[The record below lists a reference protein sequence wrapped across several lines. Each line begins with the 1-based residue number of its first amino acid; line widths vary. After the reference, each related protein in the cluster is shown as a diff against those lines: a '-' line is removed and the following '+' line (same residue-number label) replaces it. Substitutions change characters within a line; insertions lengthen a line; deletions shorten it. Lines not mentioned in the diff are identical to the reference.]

1 MIKAAQKCCFFYN
14 MTKVNKIKEKIIGSV
29 HGSSLGYILDNLKC
43 DYKRVL
49 VILKNNNDL
58 YELEKEINIFKRNK
72 YKVSIYPDY
81 ETVPYENINIDT
93 SILSS
98 RIKTGLNYLNSD
110 SWIIVTTI
118 SCLKKYQSIHPFTKD
133 YFFKID
139 IKTEYNDLIK
149 KLNQMMFVKTN
160 RVLERGQYAIKGPII
175 DIFSACSEIPVRV
188 IFNDNK
194 IEKMKLFDLN
204 NQITIS
210 EVTQTIISYNH
221 EIIVNNDDQEFF
233 TNESLKLFGKEFS
246 EEILYR
252 NIKDNYGVSN
262 YDLIPVI
269 YKKPFKLLDIID
281 AKTLILHSDN
291 ISEECQLLDD
301 KYLKYYSEFSDSKY
315 IIHPDKLL
323 IDSNKIKKLFDKSD
337 IYSISSY
344 NIETN
349 IDSKNYPIKKIYP
362 LLIDNKTKEP
372 FNNLNKFLNMNI
384 YSIIICIE
392 KNSLFYKLCSF
403 FESYNINFNYI
414 KSFYDFKKNKISILH
429 DEISEGFIDY
439 EKKIA
444 VVSSKDI
451 FGKYMIQQNKKNY
464 SSIFDEHIND
474 ISSIKIND
482 PIVHEIHGVGRYK
495 GLMNMTVEDIKTELI
510 KIEYADNDLLYIPVT
525 SIDLLRKFT
534 THSKHKAP
542 LHSLGSTKWEKT
554 KKRAKNKINDIAVEI
569 LEIESKRKSK
579 KGFSFSVDNNDYE
592 NFTKDFPFTETP
604 DQERTILEIINDMKS
619 ANPMDRIIC
628 GDVGFGKTEVF
639 MRACYIAAMNSTQ
652 VLVLAPT
659 TILVEQHYKNF
670 KKRFINTPIK
680 IGRLSR
686 LARSKEKN
694 QSLIDIE
701 NGNIDIIIGTHAALS
716 SGIIFNN
723 LRLLVVDEEHRFGV
737 RAKEKIK
744 KIKSSIDV
752 LSLTATP
759 IPRTLNAALSSF
771 RDLSLIETPPENRKS
786 IITKITEWDDNIIR
800 DSIERE
806 VDRGGQIYF
815 VHNDIKTMNSIK
827 LRLSMI
833 SPKLNIGII
842 HAQLDNREI
851 ENQMNKF
858 INKEYNLVI
867 CSSIIES
874 GLDITNVN
882 TIIINDCHKFGLSQL
897 HQIRGRVGRTSR
909 QAYSYLIIPNKYK
922 ISSVA
927 QKRLDAIDSVN
938 SLGGGF
944 EIATH
949 DLEIRGAGELL
960 GDEQSGQIYEIGYAL
975 YIQLLNQAIELNKSG
990 NIKTPSSYDIEINKP
1005 CLIPE
1010 MYIDDIYMRLKYY
1023 RMISSCKDE
1032 NELEELLFT
1041 IQDIY
1046 GPVPEELNNLLII
1059 SLMKQK
1065 LSDKNIQRLKIYN
1078 DSVTIQLNKEFVLKF
1093 RLESDDLRTNCDEI
1107 IERVN
1112 NSN

>member
-1 MIKAAQKCCFFYN
+1 
-14 MTKVNKIKEKIIGSV
+14 MTKVNKFKEKIIGSV

-72 YKVSIYPDY
+72 YRVSIYPDY

-139 IKTEYNDLIK
+139 IQTEYNDLIK

-221 EIIVNNDDQEFF
+221 EIIINNDDQKFF
-233 TNESLKLFGKEFS
+233 TSESLKIFGNEFS
-246 EEILYR
+246 EEILYK
-252 NIKDNYGVSN
+252 NIKDNYSESN

-323 IDSNKIKKLFDKSD
+323 VDSNKIKKHFDKSD

-362 LLIDNKTKEP
+362 LLIDNKAKEP

-403 FESYNINFNYI
+403 FESNNINFNYI

-451 FGKYMIQQNKKNY
+451 FGKYMMQQNKKNY

-554 KKRAKNKINDIAVEI
+554 KKRAKTKINDIAVEI

-592 NFTKDFPFTETP
+592 NFTEDFPFTETP

-716 SGIIFNN
+716 SGIIFDN

-827 LRLSMI
+827 LKLSMI

-858 INKEYNLVI
+858 INKEYDLVI

-990 NIKTPSSYDIEINKP
+990 NIKMPSSYDIEINKP

-1023 RMISSCKDE
+1023 RMISSCKDK
-1032 NELEELLFT
+1032 NEIEELLFT

-1059 SLMKQK
+1059 SIMKQK

-1078 DSVTIQLNKEFVLKF
+1078 DSVTIQLNKKSVLKF
-1093 RLESDDLRTNCDEI
+1093 SLESDDLRTNCDEI
-1107 IERVN
+1107 IKRVN

>member
-1 MIKAAQKCCFFYN
+1 
-14 MTKVNKIKEKIIGSV
+14 MTKVNKFKEKIIGSV

-72 YKVSIYPDY
+72 YRVSIYPDY

-139 IKTEYNDLIK
+139 IQTEYNDLIK

-221 EIIVNNDDQEFF
+221 EIIINNDDQKFF
-233 TNESLKLFGKEFS
+233 TSESLKIFGNEFS
-246 EEILYR
+246 EEILYK
-252 NIKDNYGVSN
+252 NIKDNYSESN

-323 IDSNKIKKLFDKSD
+323 VDSNKIKKHFDKSD

-372 FNNLNKFLNMNI
+372 FNNLNKFLNMNV

-392 KNSLFYKLCSF
+392 KNSLFYKLCNF
-403 FESYNINFNYI
+403 FESNNINFNYI

-451 FGKYMIQQNKKNY
+451 FGKYMMQQNKKNY

-592 NFTKDFPFTETP
+592 NFTEDFPFTETP

-716 SGIIFNN
+716 SGIIFDN

-827 LRLSMI
+827 LKLSMI

-858 INKEYNLVI
+858 INKEYDLVI

-990 NIKTPSSYDIEINKP
+990 KIKMPSSYDIEINKP

-1078 DSVTIQLNKEFVLKF
+1078 DSVTIKFNKESDLKF
-1093 RLESDDLRTNCDEI
+1093 SLESDDLRTNCDEI

>member
-1 MIKAAQKCCFFYN
+1 MKAAQKCCFFYN
-14 MTKVNKIKEKIIGSV
+14 MTKVNKFKEKIIGSV

-72 YKVSIYPDY
+72 YRVSIYPDY

-139 IKTEYNDLIK
+139 IQTEYNDLIK

-221 EIIVNNDDQEFF
+221 EIIINNDDQKFF
-233 TNESLKLFGKEFS
+233 TSESLKIFGNEFS
-246 EEILYR
+246 EEILYK
-252 NIKDNYGVSN
+252 NIKDNYSESN

-323 IDSNKIKKLFDKSD
+323 VDSNKIKKHFDKSD

-392 KNSLFYKLCSF
+392 KNSLFYKLCNF
-403 FESYNINFNYI
+403 FESNNINFNYI

-451 FGKYMIQQNKKNY
+451 FGKYMMQQNKKNY

-554 KKRAKNKINDIAVEI
+554 KKRAKTKINDIAVEI
-569 LEIESKRKSK
+569 LEIESKRKYK

-827 LRLSMI
+827 LKLSMI

-858 INKEYNLVI
+858 INKEYDLVI

-990 NIKTPSSYDIEINKP
+990 NIKMPSSYDIEINKP

-1078 DSVTIQLNKEFVLKF
+1078 DSVTIQLNKESVLKF
-1093 RLESDDLRTNCDEI
+1093 SLESDDLRTNCDEI

>member
-1 MIKAAQKCCFFYN
+1 
-14 MTKVNKIKEKIIGSV
+14 MTKVNKFKEKIIGSV

-72 YKVSIYPDY
+72 YRVSIYPDY

-139 IKTEYNDLIK
+139 IQTEYNDLIK

-221 EIIVNNDDQEFF
+221 EIIINNDDQKFF
-233 TNESLKLFGKEFS
+233 TSESLKIFGNEFS
-246 EEILYR
+246 EEILYK
-252 NIKDNYGVSN
+252 NIKDNYSESN

-323 IDSNKIKKLFDKSD
+323 VDSNKIKKHFDKSD

-392 KNSLFYKLCSF
+392 KNSLFYKLCNF
-403 FESYNINFNYI
+403 FESNNINFNYI

-451 FGKYMIQQNKKNY
+451 FGKYMMQQNKKNY

-990 NIKTPSSYDIEINKP
+990 NIKMPSSYDIEINKP

>member
-1 MIKAAQKCCFFYN
+1 
-14 MTKVNKIKEKIIGSV
+14 MTKVNKFKEKIIGSV

-72 YKVSIYPDY
+72 YRVSIYPDY

-139 IKTEYNDLIK
+139 IQTEYNDLIK

-221 EIIVNNDDQEFF
+221 EIIINNDDQKFF
-233 TNESLKLFGKEFS
+233 TSESLKIFGNEFS
-246 EEILYR
+246 EEILYK
-252 NIKDNYGVSN
+252 NIKDNYSESN

-323 IDSNKIKKLFDKSD
+323 VDSNKIKKHFDKSD

-349 IDSKNYPIKKIYP
+349 IDSKNYPIKKIHP

-372 FNNLNKFLNMNI
+372 FNNLNKFLNMNV

-392 KNSLFYKLCSF
+392 KNSLFYKLCNF
-403 FESYNINFNYI
+403 FESNNINFNYI

-451 FGKYMIQQNKKNY
+451 FGKYMMQQNKKNY

-554 KKRAKNKINDIAVEI
+554 KKRAKTKINDIAVEI

-579 KGFSFSVDNNDYE
+579 KGFSFSVDNNDYD

-619 ANPMDRIIC
+619 TNPMDRIIC

-716 SGIIFNN
+716 SGIIFDN
-723 LRLLVVDEEHRFGV
+723 LRLLVIDEEHRFGV

-827 LRLSMI
+827 LKLSMI

-858 INKEYNLVI
+858 INKEYDLVI

-990 NIKTPSSYDIEINKP
+990 NIKMPSSYDIEINKP

-1078 DSVTIQLNKEFVLKF
+1078 DSVTIKFNKESDLKF
-1093 RLESDDLRTNCDEI
+1093 SLESDDLRTNCDEI

>member
-1 MIKAAQKCCFFYN
+1 
-14 MTKVNKIKEKIIGSV
+14 MTKVNKFKEKIIGSV

-72 YKVSIYPDY
+72 YRVSIYPDY

-139 IKTEYNDLIK
+139 IQTEYNDLIK

-221 EIIVNNDDQEFF
+221 EIIINNDDQKFF
-233 TNESLKLFGKEFS
+233 TSESLKIFGNEFS
-246 EEILYR
+246 EEILYK
-252 NIKDNYGVSN
+252 NIKDNYSESN

-323 IDSNKIKKLFDKSD
+323 VDSNKIKKHFDKSD

-403 FESYNINFNYI
+403 FESNNINFNYI

-451 FGKYMIQQNKKNY
+451 FGKYMMQQNKKNY

-554 KKRAKNKINDIAVEI
+554 KKRAKTKINDIAVEI

-592 NFTKDFPFTETP
+592 NFTEDFPFTETP

-716 SGIIFNN
+716 SGIIFDN

-827 LRLSMI
+827 LKLSMI

-858 INKEYNLVI
+858 INKEYDLVI

-990 NIKTPSSYDIEINKP
+990 NIKMPSSYDIEINKP

-1078 DSVTIQLNKEFVLKF
+1078 DSVTIKFNKESDLKF
-1093 RLESDDLRTNCDEI
+1093 SLESDDLRTNCDEI

>member
-1 MIKAAQKCCFFYN
+1 
-14 MTKVNKIKEKIIGSV
+14 MTKVNKFKEKIIGSV

-72 YKVSIYPDY
+72 YRVSIYPDY

-139 IKTEYNDLIK
+139 IQTEYNDLIK

-221 EIIVNNDDQEFF
+221 EIIINNDDQKFF
-233 TNESLKLFGKEFS
+233 TSESLKIFGNEFS
-246 EEILYR
+246 EEILYK

-323 IDSNKIKKLFDKSD
+323 VDSNKIKKHFDKSD

-403 FESYNINFNYI
+403 FESNNINFNYI

-451 FGKYMIQQNKKNY
+451 FGKYMMQQNKKNY

-554 KKRAKNKINDIAVEI
+554 KKRAKTKINDIAVEI

-670 KKRFINTPIK
+670 KKRFINTPLK

-716 SGIIFNN
+716 SGIIFDN
-723 LRLLVVDEEHRFGV
+723 LRLLVIDEEHRFGV

-827 LRLSMI
+827 LKLSMI

-858 INKEYNLVI
+858 INKEYDLVI

-990 NIKTPSSYDIEINKP
+990 NIKMPSSYDIEINKP

-1059 SLMKQK
+1059 SIMKQK

-1078 DSVTIQLNKEFVLKF
+1078 DSVTIQLNKESDLKF
-1093 RLESDDLRTNCDEI
+1093 SLESDDLRTNCDEI

>member
-1 MIKAAQKCCFFYN
+1 
-14 MTKVNKIKEKIIGSV
+14 MTKVNKFKEKIIGSV

-72 YKVSIYPDY
+72 YRVSIYPDY

-139 IKTEYNDLIK
+139 IQTEYNDLIK

-221 EIIVNNDDQEFF
+221 EIIINNDDQKFF
-233 TNESLKLFGKEFS
+233 TSESLKIFGNEFS
-246 EEILYR
+246 EEILYK
-252 NIKDNYGVSN
+252 NIKDNYSESN

-323 IDSNKIKKLFDKSD
+323 VDSNKIKKHFDKSD

-403 FESYNINFNYI
+403 FESNNINFNYI

-451 FGKYMIQQNKKNY
+451 FGKYMMQQNKKNY

-592 NFTKDFPFTETP
+592 NFTEDFPFTETP

-716 SGIIFNN
+716 SGIIFDN
-723 LRLLVVDEEHRFGV
+723 LRLLIVDEEHRFGV

-827 LRLSMI
+827 LKLSMI

-858 INKEYNLVI
+858 INKEYDLVI

-990 NIKTPSSYDIEINKP
+990 NIKMPSSYDIEINKP

-1078 DSVTIQLNKEFVLKF
+1078 DSVTIKFNKESDLKF
-1093 RLESDDLRTNCDEI
+1093 SLESDDLRTNCDEI

>member
-1 MIKAAQKCCFFYN
+1 MKAAQKCCFFYN
-14 MTKVNKIKEKIIGSV
+14 MTKVNKFKEKIIGSV

-72 YKVSIYPDY
+72 YRVSIYPDY

-139 IKTEYNDLIK
+139 IQTEYNDLIK

-221 EIIVNNDDQEFF
+221 EIIINNDDQKFF
-233 TNESLKLFGKEFS
+233 TSESLKIFGNEFS
-246 EEILYR
+246 EEILYK
-252 NIKDNYGVSN
+252 NIKDNYSESN

-403 FESYNINFNYI
+403 FESNNINFNYI

-451 FGKYMIQQNKKNY
+451 FGKYMMQQNKKNY

-554 KKRAKNKINDIAVEI
+554 KKRAKTKINDIAVEI

-592 NFTKDFPFTETP
+592 NFTEDFPFTETP

-716 SGIIFNN
+716 SGIIFDN
-723 LRLLVVDEEHRFGV
+723 LRLLVIDEEHRFGV

-827 LRLSMI
+827 LKLSMI

-858 INKEYNLVI
+858 INKEYDLVI

-990 NIKTPSSYDIEINKP
+990 KIKMPSSYDIEINKP

-1078 DSVTIQLNKEFVLKF
+1078 DSVTIQLNKESVLKF
-1093 RLESDDLRTNCDEI
+1093 SLESDDLRTNCDEI

>member
-1 MIKAAQKCCFFYN
+1 MKAAQKCCFFYN
-14 MTKVNKIKEKIIGSV
+14 MTKVNKFKEKIIGSV

-43 DYKRVL
+43 DHKRIL

-72 YKVSIYPDY
+72 YRVSIYPDY

-139 IKTEYNDLIK
+139 IQTEYNDLIK

-221 EIIVNNDDQEFF
+221 EIIINNDDQKFF
-233 TNESLKLFGKEFS
+233 TSESLKIFGNEFS
-246 EEILYR
+246 EEILYK
-252 NIKDNYGVSN
+252 NIKDNYSESN

-403 FESYNINFNYI
+403 FESNNINFHYI
-414 KSFYDFKKNKISILH
+414 KSFYDFKKNQISILH

-451 FGKYMIQQNKKNY
+451 FGKYMMQQNKKNY

-554 KKRAKNKINDIAVEI
+554 KKRAKTKINDIAVEI

-592 NFTKDFPFTETP
+592 NFTEDFPFTETP

-858 INKEYNLVI
+858 INKEYDLVI

-990 NIKTPSSYDIEINKP
+990 KIKIPSSYDVEINKP

-1010 MYIDDIYMRLKYY
+1010 IYIDDIYMRLKYY

-1078 DSVTIQLNKEFVLKF
+1078 DSVTIKFNKESDLKF
-1093 RLESDDLRTNCDEI
+1093 SLESDDLRTNCDEI

-1112 NSN
+1112 NLN

>member
-1 MIKAAQKCCFFYN
+1 MMKAAQKCCFFYN
-14 MTKVNKIKEKIIGSV
+14 MTKVNKFKEKIIGSV

-72 YKVSIYPDY
+72 YRVSIYPDY

-139 IKTEYNDLIK
+139 IQTEYNDLIK

-221 EIIVNNDDQEFF
+221 EIIINNDDQKFF
-233 TNESLKLFGKEFS
+233 TSESLKIFGNEFS
-246 EEILYR
+246 EEILYK
-252 NIKDNYGVSN
+252 NIKDNYSESN

-323 IDSNKIKKLFDKSD
+323 VDSNKIKKHFDKSD

-384 YSIIICIE
+384 YSIIICVE
-392 KNSLFYKLCSF
+392 KNSFFYKLCSF
-403 FESYNINFNYI
+403 FESNNINFNYI

-451 FGKYMIQQNKKNY
+451 FGKYMMQQNKKNY

-554 KKRAKNKINDIAVEI
+554 KKRAKTKINDIAVEI

-716 SGIIFNN
+716 SGIIFDN

-827 LRLSMI
+827 LKLSMI

-858 INKEYNLVI
+858 INKEYDLVI

-990 NIKTPSSYDIEINKP
+990 NIKMPSSYDIEINKP

-1078 DSVTIQLNKEFVLKF
+1078 DSVTIQLNKKSVLKF
-1093 RLESDDLRTNCDEI
+1093 SLESDDLRTNCDEI
-1107 IERVN
+1107 IKRVN

>member
-1 MIKAAQKCCFFYN
+1 
-14 MTKVNKIKEKIIGSV
+14 MTKVNKFKEKIIGSV

-72 YKVSIYPDY
+72 YRVSIYPDY

-139 IKTEYNDLIK
+139 IQTEYNDLIK

-221 EIIVNNDDQEFF
+221 EIIINNDDQKFF
-233 TNESLKLFGKEFS
+233 TSESLKIFGNEFS
-246 EEILYR
+246 EEILYK
-252 NIKDNYGVSN
+252 NIKDNYSESN

-323 IDSNKIKKLFDKSD
+323 VDSNKIKKHFDKSD

-403 FESYNINFNYI
+403 FESNNINFNYI

-451 FGKYMIQQNKKNY
+451 FGKYMMQQNKKNY

-554 KKRAKNKINDIAVEI
+554 KKRAKTKINDIAVEI

-592 NFTKDFPFTETP
+592 NFTEDFPFTETP

-716 SGIIFNN
+716 SGIIFDN
-723 LRLLVVDEEHRFGV
+723 LRLLVIDEEHRFGV

-827 LRLSMI
+827 LKLSMI

-858 INKEYNLVI
+858 INKEYDLVI

-990 NIKTPSSYDIEINKP
+990 KIKMPSSYDIEINKP

-1078 DSVTIQLNKEFVLKF
+1078 DSVTIKFNKESDLKF
-1093 RLESDDLRTNCDEI
+1093 SLESDDLRTNCDEI

>member
-1 MIKAAQKCCFFYN
+1 MKAAQKCCFFYN
-14 MTKVNKIKEKIIGSV
+14 MTKVNKFKEKIIGSV

-72 YKVSIYPDY
+72 YRVSIYPDY

-139 IKTEYNDLIK
+139 IQTEYNDLIK

-221 EIIVNNDDQEFF
+221 EIIINNDDQKFF
-233 TNESLKLFGKEFS
+233 TSESLKIFGNEFS
-246 EEILYR
+246 EEILYK
-252 NIKDNYGVSN
+252 NIKDNYSESN

-323 IDSNKIKKLFDKSD
+323 VDSNKIKKHFDKSD

-372 FNNLNKFLNMNI
+372 FNNLNKFLNMNV

-403 FESYNINFNYI
+403 FESNNINFNYI

-451 FGKYMIQQNKKNY
+451 FGKYMMQQNKKNY

-554 KKRAKNKINDIAVEI
+554 KKRAKTKINDIAVEI

-716 SGIIFNN
+716 SGIIFDN

-827 LRLSMI
+827 LKLSMI

-858 INKEYNLVI
+858 INKEYDLVI

-990 NIKTPSSYDIEINKP
+990 NIKMPSSYDIEINKP

-1078 DSVTIQLNKEFVLKF
+1078 DSVTIQLNKESVLKF
-1093 RLESDDLRTNCDEI
+1093 SLESDDLRTNCDEI

>member
-1 MIKAAQKCCFFYN
+1 
-14 MTKVNKIKEKIIGSV
+14 MTKVNKFKEKIIGSV

-72 YKVSIYPDY
+72 YRVSIYPDY

-139 IKTEYNDLIK
+139 IQTEYNDLIK

-221 EIIVNNDDQEFF
+221 EIIINNDDQKFF
-233 TNESLKLFGKEFS
+233 TSESLKIFGNEFS
-246 EEILYR
+246 EEILYK
-252 NIKDNYGVSN
+252 NIKDNYSESN

-323 IDSNKIKKLFDKSD
+323 VDSNKIKKHFDKSD

-372 FNNLNKFLNMNI
+372 FNNLNKFLNMNF

-392 KNSLFYKLCSF
+392 KNSLFYKLCNF
-403 FESYNINFNYI
+403 FESNNINFNYI

-451 FGKYMIQQNKKNY
+451 FGKYMMQQNKKNY

-554 KKRAKNKINDIAVEI
+554 KKRAKTKINDIAVEI

-592 NFTKDFPFTETP
+592 NFTEDFPFTETP

-716 SGIIFNN
+716 SGIIFDN
-723 LRLLVVDEEHRFGV
+723 LRLLVIDEEHRFGV

-827 LRLSMI
+827 LKLSMI

-858 INKEYNLVI
+858 INKEYDLVI

-990 NIKTPSSYDIEINKP
+990 NIKMPSSYDIEINKP

-1078 DSVTIQLNKEFVLKF
+1078 DSVTIQLNKESVLKF
-1093 RLESDDLRTNCDEI
+1093 SLESDDLRTNCDEI

>member
-1 MIKAAQKCCFFYN
+1 
-14 MTKVNKIKEKIIGSV
+14 MTKVNKFKEKIIGSV

-72 YKVSIYPDY
+72 YRVSIYPDY

-139 IKTEYNDLIK
+139 IQTEYNDLIK

-221 EIIVNNDDQEFF
+221 EIIINNDDQKFF
-233 TNESLKLFGKEFS
+233 TSESLKIFGNEFS
-246 EEILYR
+246 EEILYK
-252 NIKDNYGVSN
+252 NIKDNYSESN

-323 IDSNKIKKLFDKSD
+323 VDSNKIKKHFDKSD

-403 FESYNINFNYI
+403 FESNNINFNYI

-451 FGKYMIQQNKKNY
+451 FGKYMMQQNKKNY

-554 KKRAKNKINDIAVEI
+554 KKRAKTKINDIAVEI

-716 SGIIFNN
+716 SGIIFDN
-723 LRLLVVDEEHRFGV
+723 LRLLVIDEEHRFGV

-827 LRLSMI
+827 LKLSMI

-858 INKEYNLVI
+858 INKEYDLVI

-990 NIKTPSSYDIEINKP
+990 NIKMPSSYDIEINKP

-1078 DSVTIQLNKEFVLKF
+1078 DSVTIKFNKESDLKF
-1093 RLESDDLRTNCDEI
+1093 SLESDDLRTNCDEI

>member
-1 MIKAAQKCCFFYN
+1 
-14 MTKVNKIKEKIIGSV
+14 MTKVNKFKEKIIGSV

-72 YKVSIYPDY
+72 YRVSIYPDY

-139 IKTEYNDLIK
+139 IQTEYNDLIK

-221 EIIVNNDDQEFF
+221 EIIINNDDQKFF
-233 TNESLKLFGKEFS
+233 TSESLKIFGNEFS
-246 EEILYR
+246 EEILYK
-252 NIKDNYGVSN
+252 NIKDNYSESN

-323 IDSNKIKKLFDKSD
+323 VDSNKIKKHFDKSD

-403 FESYNINFNYI
+403 FESNNINFNYI

-451 FGKYMIQQNKKNY
+451 FGKYMMQQNKKNY

-554 KKRAKNKINDIAVEI
+554 KKRAKTKINDIAVEI

-592 NFTKDFPFTETP
+592 NFTEDFPFTETP

-716 SGIIFNN
+716 SGIIFDN
-723 LRLLVVDEEHRFGV
+723 LRLLVIDEEHRFGV

-827 LRLSMI
+827 LKLSMI

-858 INKEYNLVI
+858 INKEYDLVI

-990 NIKTPSSYDIEINKP
+990 NIKMPSSYDIEINKP

-1078 DSVTIQLNKEFVLKF
+1078 DSVTIKFNKESDLKF
-1093 RLESDDLRTNCDEI
+1093 SLESDDLRTNCDEI

>member
-1 MIKAAQKCCFFYN
+1 MKAAQKCCFFYN
-14 MTKVNKIKEKIIGSV
+14 MTKVNKFKEKIIGSV

-72 YKVSIYPDY
+72 YRVSIYPDY

-139 IKTEYNDLIK
+139 IQTEYNDLIK

-221 EIIVNNDDQEFF
+221 EIIINNDDQKFF
-233 TNESLKLFGKEFS
+233 TSESLKIFGNEFS
-246 EEILYR
+246 EEILYK
-252 NIKDNYGVSN
+252 NIKDNYSESN

-301 KYLKYYSEFSDSKY
+301 KYLKYYCEFSDSKY

-323 IDSNKIKKLFDKSD
+323 VDSNKIKKHFDKSD

-372 FNNLNKFLNMNI
+372 FNNLNKFLNMNV

-392 KNSLFYKLCSF
+392 KNSLFYKLCNF
-403 FESYNINFNYI
+403 FESNNINFNYI

-451 FGKYMIQQNKKNY
+451 FGKYMMQQNKKNY

-554 KKRAKNKINDIAVEI
+554 KKRAKTKINDIAVEI

-592 NFTKDFPFTETP
+592 NFTEDFPFTETP

-716 SGIIFNN
+716 SGIIFDN
-723 LRLLVVDEEHRFGV
+723 LRLLVIDEEHRFGV

-827 LRLSMI
+827 LKLSMI

-858 INKEYNLVI
+858 INKEYDLVI

-990 NIKTPSSYDIEINKP
+990 KIKMPSSYDIEINKP

-1078 DSVTIQLNKEFVLKF
+1078 DSVTIKFNKESDLKF
-1093 RLESDDLRTNCDEI
+1093 SLESDDLRTNCDEI